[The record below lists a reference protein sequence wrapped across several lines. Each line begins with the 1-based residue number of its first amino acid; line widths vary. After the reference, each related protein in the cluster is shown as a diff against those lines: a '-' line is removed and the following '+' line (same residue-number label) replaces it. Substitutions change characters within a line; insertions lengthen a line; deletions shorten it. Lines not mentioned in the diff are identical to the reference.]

1 MQIPAHVEEESTGS
15 VSSAAAGITEWYDTA
30 AAQVVAFFG
39 RLRRVPIGTW
49 CRMAGDDPHVTA
61 PRSGSEG
68 LPPASDSP
76 GDPLLPEAQADRVAR
91 ARLRELI
98 EEMPGVARRIH
109 RRIDD
114 EVAVVA
120 GIAPPEMV
128 VRMRRA
134 ARLAAC
140 AVAARPWL
148 SPEEFERLYRPF
160 AELIPLGSLDTPA
173 PVV

>member
-1 MQIPAHVEEESTGS
+1 MQVPTHVEDESTRS
-15 VSSAAAGITEWYDTA
+15 VGSAAAGITEWYDTA

-49 CRMAGDDPHVTA
+49 CRLADADPHITA
-61 PRSGSEG
+61 PRSGGEW
-68 LPPASDSP
+68 LPPASNSP
-76 GDPLLPEAQADRVAR
+76 DDPLPEAQADRVAR

-98 EEMPGVARRIH
+98 EEMPGVARRIR

-114 EVAVVA
+114 EIAVVA

-134 ARLAAC
+134 TRLAAC

-160 AELIPLGSLDTPA
+160 AELIPLGSLDTQA